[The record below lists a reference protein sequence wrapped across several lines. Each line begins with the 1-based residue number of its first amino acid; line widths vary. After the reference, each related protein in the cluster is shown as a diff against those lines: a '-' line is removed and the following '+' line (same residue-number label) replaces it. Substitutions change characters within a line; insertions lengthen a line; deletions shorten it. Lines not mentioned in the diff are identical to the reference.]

1 MYEIL
6 HKNTSSGLWSQWT
19 RTEADVRWGQHSGTF
34 AQPLILCL
42 TTEKTG
48 RTCRRC
54 PPPPTPSPRISSE
67 TARAITGCSPLPYP
81 KLPVKVSLSP
91 QPPVSRKHPS
101 AMSLAKTSETSH
113 RNEQFHALYKQ
124 NLGRSG
130 LHTRP
135 PPGELTKEPHPVQL
149 LNGLSHPS

>member
-1 MYEIL
+1 MKFSIKTQARGCGANGPERKLMSDGGSTVGPSLSLSYSVSL
-6 HKNTSSGLWSQWT
+6 LRKQAGRAGNAH
-19 RTEADVRWGQHSGTF
+19 
-34 AQPLILCL
+34 PL
-42 TTEKTG
+42 
-48 RTCRRC
+48 
-54 PPPPTPSPRISSE
+54 PTPSPRISSE